1 MVVPLTPKP
10 THKVEPLA
18 RAPPTI
24 VVGTPVRASTKC
36 FFFLERAVRVV
47 GCYICVGV
55 VMYVYLYRVWL
66 SVLTVL
72 QALGVSAA

>member
-1 MVVPLTPKP
+1 M
-10 THKVEPLA
+10 
-18 RAPPTI
+18 I
-24 VVGTPVRASTKC
+24 VDASRQPSSCKHEVC

-55 VMYVYLYRVWL
+55 VINVYLYRVWL